1 MAEPNY
7 SAAAT
12 SMSGVDITAVIDST
26 VVGTL
31 QAISWSIT
39 RGFSRL

>member
-1 MAEPNY
+1 MAGTEY

-12 SMSGVDITAVIDST
+12 SMSGVDITAVIDSV

-39 RGFSRL
+39 RK

>member
-1 MAEPNY
+1 MAY

-12 SMSGVDITAVIDST
+12 SMSGVDIMAVIDA
-26 VVGTL
+26 VAVGTI

-39 RGFSRL
+39 REKAPIKL